1 MRLLI
6 WQRRKIVINT
16 SKMFLF
22 EAVCRIVSS
31 MKYCYSSKREAFAMT
46 LLRKCFEFIGK
57 VDV

>member
-1 MRLLI
+1 
-6 WQRRKIVINT
+6 
-16 SKMFLF
+16 MFLF

-46 LLRKCFEFIGK
+46 FFAMTLLRKCFEFIGK